1 MNDLQEKLIEKKE
14 IVIMDKMNKFIHQEE
29 KYKEKYA
36 FQNKDIFFSNNYIDY
51 SKLDNNYITFIT
63 NLLQKTNNTIELEIR
78 DEIGEYLEELKEIM
92 DKKIKNKICKK

>member
-14 IVIMDKMNKFIHQEE
+14 IVIMDKMKKFIHQEE

-36 FQNKDIFFSNNYIDY
+36 FQNKDNFFSNNYIDY

-63 NLLQKTNNTIELEIR
+63 NLLKKTNNTIELEIR
-78 DEIGEYLEELKEIM
+78 DKMGEYLEELKEIM
-92 DKKIKNKICKK
+92 DKKIKYKICKK